1 MRVVSWYNDI
11 PNSACQQ
18 GGGISFAPPWFG
30 ATEDYS
36 VFVNG
41 TSNILGSVLWSNG
54 DSSFNVNNLTAGI
67 YTYTYTDSIGCQN
80 SNSINIS
87 SSSQIVVSETI
98 SNAQC
103 YNSND
108 GSISLSINGGILPYS
123 VLITDSLNNV
133 VSSSSSLSAGNYYY
147 TVSDGNNCSVSNVV
161 SLSQPDS
168 LNVTNSITNINC
180 YGENTGPC

>member
-41 TSNILGSVLWSNG
+41 TSNNLGSILWSNG
-54 DSSFNVNNLTAGI
+54 DSSFNVNNLSAGI

-80 SNSINIS
+80 TNSINIS

-103 YNSND
+103 FNSND
-108 GSISLSINGGILPYS
+108 GSISLSINGGILPYNVS
-123 VLITDSLNNV
+123 ITDSL
-133 VSSSSSLSAGNYYY
+133 
-147 TVSDGNNCSVSNVV
+147 
-161 SLSQPDS
+161 
-168 LNVTNSITNINC
+168 
-180 YGENTGPC
+180 